1 MNTGRYHL
9 VLHTAGRTVQH
20 AGWQSETVAR
30 QKLSIWAGDW
40 GREGVR
46 ITPPR
51 RGHGR
56 DVDDLA
62 DRGMITCHAGRMN
75 HDPSDVQDE
84 DGFDDVLGS
93 LEEAP
98 PLDEHRISTRPAT

>member
-46 ITPPR
+46 IT
-51 RGHGR
+51 
-56 DVDDLA
+56 L
-62 DRGMITCHAGRMN
+62 
-75 HDPSDVQDE
+75 
-84 DGFDDVLGS
+84 
-93 LEEAP
+93 
-98 PLDEHRISTRPAT
+98 LDEATGETLTTWPTEG